1 MEIGMT
7 AYTYED
13 ACDMTV
19 TRAEAEAEIGRHDVA
34 GGFSAFLAEVGD
46 RPEYEG
52 KEVLDWLGC

>member
-1 MEIGMT
+1 MT